1 MVPKSTLVLRAV
13 ARHGGPAQNGPRGQT
28 NILQVRSERE
38 RVVQCIICEIGVT
51 GRFTVAPPTG
61 KDTK

>member
-1 MVPKSTLVLRAV
+1 MVAKP
-13 ARHGGPAQNGPRGQT
+13 QNGSRGQT
-28 NILQVRSERE
+28 KVLQVRSE

>member
-1 MVPKSTLVLRAV
+1 MPKSTLVVLEGFARLGMV
-13 ARHGGPAQNGPRGQT
+13 AKPQNGSRGQT
-28 NILQVRSERE
+28 KVLQVRSE

>member
-1 MVPKSTLVLRAV
+1 MVPKSTLVLRGV

-38 RVVQCIICEIGVT
+38 RESGPVHNM
-51 GRFTVAPPTG
+51 
-61 KDTK
+61 